1 VGEILSAKL
10 GRNNAK
16 TVRMVKGSHIIV
28 KRLYEGDFAF
38 ILQNPDQRI
47 VFAVP
52 YEHDFTLIGTTD
64 IPYEDDPANVNISAE
79 ETNYLCQSVSRY
91 FRVPVTPA
99 DVVRSYSGVRPLYDD
114 HAENASAVTRD
125 YVLDVES
132 GGGQPALLSVFGG
145 KITTFRKLA
154 EHALEKLLPA
164 MGREVGAGWTS
175 GTALPGGDMPGADFD
190 AYLESLIS
198 KYPDLPAPL
207 LRRLARAYGTRAVR
221 ILNGAKSLDDLGEDF
236 GGGLTGAEID
246 YLVAHEW
253 ARTPEDILWRRSKLA
268 LHVPED
274 TAAKLAAYLKPPGM
288 ANSIERS
295 LQQAR

>member
-1 VGEILSAKL
+1 MVLACGRPVASSLSSTRSRRI
-10 GRNNAK
+10 GPSRSQSIVDCVFGHGTSNA
-16 TVRMVKGSHIIV
+16 
-28 KRLYEGDFAF
+28 LDEAAF
-38 ILQNPDQRI
+38 IVLEALHLPIDKLEP
-47 VFAVP
+47 FLPGMSGAW
-52 YEHDFTLIGTTD
+52 T
-64 IPYEDDPANVNISAE
+64 ANA
-79 ETNYLCQSVSRY
+79 
-91 FRVPVTPA
+91 
-99 DVVRSYSGVRPLYDD
+99 
-114 HAENASAVTRD
+114 
-125 YVLDVES
+125 
-132 GGGQPALLSVFGG
+132 
-145 KITTFRKLA
+145 
-154 EHALEKLLPA
+154 
-164 MGREVGAGWTS
+164 
-175 GTALPGGDMPGADFD
+175 ALPGGDMPGADFD
-190 AYLESLIS
+190 AYRESLIS
-198 KYPDLPAPL
+198 KYPALPAPL